1 VQCYALPSSKAS
13 GNTTN
18 TSLSFSDNSRH
29 LHESWSTSRRTS
41 LPKAS
46 LRSCRPIACGAT
58 ALCIIGTT
66 LSDMLKFRT
75 PCVHRR
81 RHGHPNWVGCV
92 GALEGIP
99 TLPSDS
105 WDARGNALVTVFTSL
120 GTKKRSEPDVL
131 PRISLW
137 LIFPLGVLLVSGTW
151 YMTTLVSCCDVTPA
165 DWCSLSANGS
175 VQFDPYGIFML
186 ELLDCFLDW
195 AAYVTTAQQQ
205 RHL

>member
-1 VQCYALPSSKAS
+1 MGAVVVNRCHQQCDHNDRYAREQCLHQAAISIRGGPATNRPRRKACTQAKPCAVLRTAFLK
-13 GNTTN
+13 GLRKYYQL

-81 RHGHPNWVGCV
+81 RHGHPNWVGGV

-120 GTKKRSEPDVL
+120 GTKTNEIRKRS
-131 PRISLW
+131 
-137 LIFPLGVLLVSGTW
+137 
-151 YMTTLVSCCDVTPA
+151 
-165 DWCSLSANGS
+165 
-175 VQFDPYGIFML
+175 VQRSSQNPM
-186 ELLDCFLDW
+186 W
-195 AAYVTTAQQQ
+195 
-205 RHL
+205 